1 MMAKLPRI
9 FYVVIL
15 LGLVFGLTACELPRN
30 GNENSDLQP
39 VEALPPTLAP
49 LGMENADLA
58 TEATAVPTVI
68 SAQPTVTV
76 SPLGEGEAA
85 ADPNEIIV
93 PTAEPLLVP
102 ATPAAADNSQ
112 AGQATAPEVA
122 SASEAAPVSEEPVVV
137 DATVPQAPAGEPVAA
152 NPPYSETMGDYGP
165 TGYGEA
171 AYTVQA
177 GDTLFSIAQRY
188 GTSVDAIMAANGL
201 SSDVLYAGQPL
212 YIPASGDQGYTAP
225 AASEP
230 AIPTGEP
237 SGGNIHVV
245 GGGETLFRIALNYGT
260 TVEALASTNGIP
272 YPYVI
277 YPGQQLIISPGE
289 GYPVPVP
296 NEYPGYAY
304 PPQGEPAGEFYQP
317 SPYPSQ
323 QPEPD
328 YYPAPNEGMAPGM
341 VGTHTVAPGET
352 LHSIAQRYGTT
363 AEAVAQANGLMN
375 PNQIYV
381 GQVLFLP

>member
-1 MMAKLPRI
+1 MAKLPRI
-9 FYVVIL
+9 FYIVIL
-15 LGLVFGLTACELPRN
+15 LGLVFGLTACELPRD

-58 TEATAVPTVI
+58 AEATAVPTVI

-85 ADPNEIIV
+85 PNPNEIIV
-93 PTAEPLLVP
+93 PTAEPLMVP
-102 ATPAAADNSQ
+102 ATPAAADNTQ
-112 AGQATAPEVA
+112 AGQAPEVA
-122 SASEAAPVSEEPVVV
+122 SASEPAPGSDEPVVV
-137 DATVPQAPAGEPVAA
+137 DATVPQASAGEPAAA
-152 NPPYSETMGDYGP
+152 NPPYSETVGDYGAG
-165 TGYGEA
+165 GYGEA

-177 GDTLFSIAQRY
+177 GDTLFSLAQRY

-201 SSDVLYAGQPL
+201 SSDVLHAGQAL
-212 YIPASGDQGYTAP
+212 YIPAGGDQAYAAP
-225 AASEP
+225 AAPEP
-230 AIPTGEP
+230 AIPAGGP

-260 TVEALASTNGIP
+260 TVEALAGTNGIP

-289 GYPVPVP
+289 GYPVPMP
-296 NEYPGYAY
+296 NDYSGYAY
-304 PPQGEPAGEFYQP
+304 PPQGSPGEFYP
-317 SPYPSQ
+317 PNPYPPQ
-323 QPEPD
+323 QPEPG
-328 YYPAPNEGMAPGM
+328 YYPAPGNEGMAPGM
-341 VGTHTVAPGET
+341 PGTHTVAPGET

-363 AEAVAQANGLMN
+363 AEVIAQANGLMN